1 MENNSFS
8 NATPAGR
15 ADPASPA
22 APTSPASPASPAPLS
37 TTNVSEATMWEIPT
51 SGPASPHHE
60 TGASISATGA
70 DIDISSISSISS
82 SSSSSSSSSGET
94 TTTPATDPATWATS
108 LPPPPTQFAHAPPD
122 AETVYTIR
130 SALAS
135 LDEAKAQLDALRA
148 TGTRQR
154 RQRARRAAHQEAA
167 YGLLGETAATI
178 RRALGRLRA
187 AQPDGAAERNLARA
201 ARDVEVALGATG
213 DAEGLR
219 VERAGRN
226 YPHVVL
232 RLEKVLRRMR
242 REVV

>member
-8 NATPAGR
+8 NAAPADR
-15 ADPASPA
+15 AD
-22 APTSPASPASPAPLS
+22 PASPASPAPLS

-51 SGPASPHHE
+51 SGPASPHQE
-60 TGASISATGA
+60 TGASIS
-70 DIDISSISSISS
+70 DISDISS
-82 SSSSSSSSSGET
+82 SSDNDDNDDGET
-94 TTTPATDPATWATS
+94 TTTNITTWATS

-148 TGTRQR
+148 CGT